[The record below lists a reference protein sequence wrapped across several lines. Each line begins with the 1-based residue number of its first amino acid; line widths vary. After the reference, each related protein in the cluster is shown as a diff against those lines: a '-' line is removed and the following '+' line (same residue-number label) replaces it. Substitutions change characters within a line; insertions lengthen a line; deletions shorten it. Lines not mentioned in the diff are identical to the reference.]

1 MRQTDR
7 EYAEAL
13 FSLCVEEDMCETAL
27 ADMRTVREL
36 ILENPEYSLLLAS
49 PAIPL
54 SERLSAIDEAFLG
67 KICDYCVYFLKLL
80 CEKGRISVLLDAIG
94 EFEDLCTAY
103 QGKTEALITSA
114 VELSEEQKAALLEKL
129 EKANKKII
137 VPIYK
142 VDPAIMGGIL
152 VEMDGRV
159 YDGTLKSR
167 LRDVKEVMLYDETQR
182 DQ

>member
-54 SERLSAIDEAFLG
+54 SERLSAIDDAFLG
-67 KICDYCVYFLKLL
+67 KICDSCV
-80 CEKGRISVLLDAIG
+80 
-94 EFEDLCTAY
+94 
-103 QGKTEALITSA
+103 
-114 VELSEEQKAALLEKL
+114 
-129 EKANKKII
+129 
-137 VPIYK
+137 
-142 VDPAIMGGIL
+142 
-152 VEMDGRV
+152 
-159 YDGTLKSR
+159 
-167 LRDVKEVMLYDETQR
+167 
-182 DQ
+182 

>member
-13 FSLCVEEDMCETAL
+13 FSLCVEENVLETARS
-27 ADMRTVREL
+27 DMKTVKEV

-54 SERLSAIDEAFLG
+54 SQRLAAIDEAFDG
-67 KICDYCVYFLKLL
+67 KICEYCVYFLKLL
-80 CEKGRISVLLDAIG
+80 CEKGRIPVLLDSIR
-94 EFEDLCTAY
+94 EFEELCTAY
-103 QGKTEALITSA
+103 QGRIEATITSA
-114 VELSEEQKAALLEKL
+114 VVLSEEQKAALIEKL
-129 EKANKKII
+129 EKANNKII
-137 VPIYK
+137 VPTYK
-142 VDPAIMGGIL
+142 VDPEIMGGIL

-167 LRDVKEVMLYDETQR
+167 LRDVKEVMLYDTTQR

>member
-13 FSLCVEEDMCETAL
+13 FCLCVEEDICESAL
-27 ADMRTVREL
+27 SDMKTVREAFC
-36 ILENPEYSLLLAS
+36 ENPEYSLMLAS

-54 SERLSAIDEAFLG
+54 SERLAAIDEAFSG
-67 KICDYCVYFLKLL
+67 RICEYCVYFLKLL
-80 CEKGRISVLLDAIG
+80 CEKGRMSILLDSIE
-94 EFEDLCTAY
+94 EFENLCTVYFGRITAN
-103 QGKTEALITSA
+103 ITSA
-114 VELSEEQKAALLEKL
+114 VELNDKQKSALLEKL
-129 EKANKKII
+129 EKANNKMI
-137 VPIYK
+137 VPTYK
-142 VDPAIMGGIL
+142 VDPSVMGGLL

-167 LRDVKEVMLYDETQR
+167 LRDVKEVMLDDTTQR

>member
-13 FSLCVEEDMCETAL
+13 FSLCVEEDLCDQAL
-27 ADMRTVREL
+27 ADMKTVREI
-36 ILENPEYSLLLAS
+36 ILENPEYPLLLAS

-54 SERLSAIDEAFLG
+54 SQRLAAIDEAFDK
-67 KICDYCVYFLKLL
+67 KICEYCVYFLKLL
-80 CEKGRISVLLDAIG
+80 CEKGRIPVLLNSIR
-94 EFEDLCTAY
+94 EFEELCTAH
-103 QGKTEALITSA
+103 QNKVEATITSA
-114 VELSEEQKAALLEKL
+114 VEMTEEQKTALLEKL
-129 EKANKKII
+129 EKANNKNI
-137 VPIYK
+137 VPTYK
-142 VDPAIMGGIL
+142 VDPAIMGGLL

-167 LRDVKEVMLYDETQR
+167 LRDVKEVMLYDTTQR

>member
-13 FSLCVEEDMCETAL
+13 FCLCVEEDICESAL
-27 ADMRTVREL
+27 ADMKNVREVFC
-36 ILENPEYSLLLAS
+36 ENPEYSLLLAS

-54 SERLSAIDEAFLG
+54 SERLAAIDEAFSG
-67 KICDYCVYFLKLL
+67 RICEYCVYFLKLL
-80 CEKGRISVLLDAIG
+80 CEKGRIHILLDAID
-94 EFEDLCTAY
+94 EFENLCTAY
-103 QGKTEALITSA
+103 FGRITAYITSA
-114 VELSEEQKAALLEKL
+114 VELTEEQKSALVEKL

-137 VPIYK
+137 VPVYK
-142 VDPAIMGGIL
+142 VDPAIMGGLL

-167 LRDVKEVMLYDETQR
+167 LRDVKEVMLYDATQ
-182 DQ
+182 